1 MAILL
6 FVTNQYTYN
15 NQEIQFALNCIVLY
29 IIVCISSFHFHS
41 TIQSLQADIKNLQIE
56 NQKLNAAL
64 IDPEKYTNE
73 IKQLNN
79 LIVDEDEAYSKE
91 IEALS
96 SLEKTVSTRNQDMNE
111 LKKHNDELVQTLST
125 KNHDMT

>member
-1 MAILL
+1 M
-6 FVTNQYTYN
+6 
-15 NQEIQFALNCIVLY
+15 
-29 IIVCISSFHFHS
+29 
-41 TIQSLQADIKNLQIE
+41 
-56 NQKLNAAL
+56 

-79 LIVDEDEAYSKE
+79 LIVEKDEAYSKE

-96 SLEKTVSTRNQDMNE
+96 SHEKTISTRNQDMNE